1 MCDYS
6 LHSVE
11 SRPAQV
17 GERLTSTR
25 FPNTTTRGF
34 AAIGAPDTA
43 VCLLPGTELAFDKNV
58 EFERGLFSTKK
69 TGSASA
75 RFRTINLEQPN
86 CHHDALELSDG
97 QIVLVTELRCGQ
109 YATVLQLPV
118 TAETDSGV
126 AKQPEIVREREI
138 LDGLL

>member
-6 LHSVE
+6 LHSVA
-11 SRPAQV
+11 SRPAKV

-34 AAIGAPDTA
+34 AAVGDPETA
-43 VCLLPGTELAFDKNV
+43 VCLLPGTEIAFDKNV

-75 RFRTINLEQPN
+75 RFRQVNMEQPN

-97 QIVLVTELRCGQ
+97 QIVLVTELRSGQ
-109 YATVLQLPV
+109 FATVLQLPV
-118 TAETDSGV
+118 TDQPEASP
-126 AKQPEIVREREI
+126 AKQPEVAPARET
-138 LDGLL
+138 LDSLF